1 MPQPSVSIAVDR
13 RDTRPSYAAARSL
26 SWLLIAVA
34 SWTCGGGDT
43 HPAPPPPTTGTLM
56 VTVLGLPPG
65 ASAQGS
71 ITGPGGFNAP
81 LTGTAV
87 VPGARTR
94 TRTPSRRRA
103 SRAAE
108 RPTSPARKAAVVVA
122 GQIANVGVT
131 YSRVENPRSESRR
144 WRNRNRIWPRY
155 LIPRGHRLHD
165 HQRRRRRG
173 PAARH
178 SPAAPRCNSSWR
190 RARCPAGQMTVPA
203 PPDAR

>member
-13 RDTRPSYAAARSL
+13 RDTRPPYAAARSL

-43 HPAPPPPTTGTLM
+43 PPAPPPPTTGTLM

-81 LTGTAV
+81 LTGTQSFQAL
-87 VPGARTR
+87 VPGLYTV
-94 TRTPSRRRA
+94 TPSSVSSSGTTYISGA
-103 SRAAE
+103 QNGI
-108 RPTSPARKAAVVVA
+108 VVA

-131 YSRVENPRSESRR
+131 YSP
-144 WRNRNRIWPRY
+144 WRIRF
-155 LIPRGHRLHD
+155 
-165 HQRRRRRG
+165 
-173 PAARH
+173 
-178 SPAAPRCNSSWR
+178 
-190 RARCPAGQMTVPA
+190 
-203 PPDAR
+203 